1 MSMGVK
7 CAAQQCHHAFT
18 PDSFTGGQVDTAE
31 MPSGMHP
38 QQFLGQRKNAE
49 MSFHTYPRGA
59 NHHTQKCYVRCAPD
73 IFIWAERNSMRTTP
87 QGKGHYD
94 GAEMLVHTYPSQPV
108 TGGHHLGAAMPYIRR
123 PHRIWVIVRS
133 PNNQRPYNH
142 RSNARDDAP
151 RN

>member
-59 NHHTQKCYVRCAPD
+59 NHDTQKCYVRCAPD
-73 IFIWAERNSMRTTP
+73 IFIWC
-87 QGKGHYD
+87 QGKT
-94 GAEMLVHTYPSQPV
+94 AEMLLPLHTKGRVNATLQKCQCLD
-108 TGGHHLGAAMPYIRR
+108 TL
-123 PHRIWVIVRS
+123 
-133 PNNQRPYNH
+133 PNQLKG
-142 RSNARDDAP
+142 SL
-151 RN
+151 